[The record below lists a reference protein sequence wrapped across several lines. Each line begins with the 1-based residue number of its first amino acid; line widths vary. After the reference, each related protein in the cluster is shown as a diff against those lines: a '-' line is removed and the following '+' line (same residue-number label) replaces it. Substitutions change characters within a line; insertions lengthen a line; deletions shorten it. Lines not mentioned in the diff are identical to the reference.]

1 MLNKRTKLPVF
12 IDHTGDDGTRMVLW
26 RITESAEFFEEQL
39 HVNHEEKEFI
49 KDLIPKRKKEWM
61 SSRYLIQ
68 DILGI
73 EMKAKLKKDPYG
85 KPFLAQEKTQISIS
99 HSHDLA
105 ALIYSEKIV
114 GIDVQLELNRIT
126 RIAKK
131 FVNDSEEQYIDV
143 ENVVPYYHVI
153 WGAKES
159 MYKAYGRKNVDFK
172 KDMKV
177 HSFKWNGKKVKMSG
191 QLEKDKIYNFEIH
204 AEKIENYYL
213 IYVISI

>member
-1 MLNKRTKLPVF
+1 MLYKRIKLPVF
-12 IDHTGDDGTRMVLW
+12 IDHTAADGTRMVLW
-26 RITESAEFFEEQL
+26 RITESSEFFEEQL
-39 HVNHEEKEFI
+39 HVNHEEKKFLQS
-49 KDLIPKRKKEWM
+49 LIPKRKKEWM

-68 DILGI
+68 DVLGI
-73 EMKAKLKKDPYG
+73 EMKAKLKKDQYG
-85 KPFLAQEKTQISIS
+85 KPFLEQEKTQISIS

-114 GIDVQLELNRIT
+114 GIDIQLELNRIT

-131 FVNDSEEQYIDV
+131 FVNASEDKYIDID
-143 ENVVPYYHVI
+143 NPVPYHHII

-172 KDMKV
+172 KDMIV
-177 HSFKWNGKKVKMSG
+177 HPFTWSGKKVMIKG
-191 QLEKDKIYNFEIH
+191 QLEKDKIYDFEIH

-213 IYVISI
+213 IYAISI

>member
-1 MLNKRTKLPVF
+1 MPVF
-12 IDHTGDDGTRMVLW
+12 IDHTAKDGTRMVLW
-26 RITESAEFFEEQL
+26 RITESSEFFEEQL
-39 HVNHEEKEFI
+39 HVSHEEKEFL
-49 KDLIPKRKKEWM
+49 DSLIPKRKKEWM

-68 DILGI
+68 DVLGI
-73 EMKAKLKKDPYG
+73 EMKAKLKKDQYG
-85 KPFLAQEKTQISIS
+85 KPFLEQEKTHISIS

-114 GIDVQLELNRIT
+114 GIDVQLELDRIT
-126 RIAKK
+126 RISKK
-131 FVNDSEEQYIDV
+131 FVNAREVEYIDPN
-143 ENVVPYYHVI
+143 NVVPYYHVI

-172 KDMKV
+172 QDMLV
-177 HSFKWNGKKVKMSG
+177 HSFKWDGDKVQMSG
-191 QLEKDKIYNFEIH
+191 QLEKDKVYHFEIH